1 MVNPFFKGENMLTL
15 QHTIV
20 SDSKITAE
28 SQRSPKRSQSTP
40 QPRVEDVKKNK
51 PDSTTAEVILFHG
64 CCIV

>member
-1 MVNPFFKGENMLTL
+1 MVNPVFKGENMLIL

-28 SQRSPKRSQSTP
+28 SQESPKRSQSTP
-40 QPRVEDVKKNK
+40 QPRVHDSKKNK

-64 CCIV
+64 GCIV